1 MLVGISRR
9 LPGRESQDMIL
20 PKKKYERIHFIG
32 IGGSGM
38 SGIAEVILNL
48 GFTVTG
54 SDIAKQETTKRL
66 EELGAKVFYG
76 HSPENPVGADLVV
89 VSSAI
94 REDNPELAA
103 AREMGIPVIPRAQML
118 AELMRVKFSI
128 AVSGMHGKST
138 TSSMVAQVLAQAGL
152 DPTVVIGGKF
162 RGTRTGARLGQGP
175 YLVAEADESD
185 RSFLELFPT
194 IAVVT
199 NLDPEHLDTYSGME
213 DISEA
218 FLRFVSR
225 VPFYGAAVLNLDSD
239 PVRRLMPL
247 VERRVITYGTTRQ
260 ADVSAREVVLRDLGS
275 DFLVFREGEHIMD
288 ISLSVPG
295 AHNVSNAL
303 AVVAVALELE
313 IPHKDIAEGLA
324 SFSGVERRFEIKGE
338 RNGVQVVDDYGHHPT
353 EIRATLEAARNY
365 WKDGRI
371 VVLFQPHRFT
381 RTLYLH
387 SEFGGAFLESDLLFI
402 LPIYPA
408 GEQPIEGVSSR
419 LIYDAVKEAGHKEVH
434 LIAEGED
441 ALAILADVL
450 RPGDLL
456 LTLGAGNVWKTGEEF
471 LNG

>member
-1 MLVGISRR
+1 
-9 LPGRESQDMIL
+9 MIL
-20 PKKKYERIHFIG
+20 PKKKYERVHFIG

-38 SGIAEVILNL
+38 SGIAEVLINL

-54 SDIAKQETTKRL
+54 SDVARQETTNHL
-66 EELGAKVFYG
+66 EELGARVFYG
-76 HSPENPVGADLVV
+76 HDPSNPVGADLVV

-94 REDNPELAA
+94 RDDNPELVA
-103 AREMGIPVIPRAQML
+103 AREMGIPVVPRARML

-128 AVSGMHGKST
+128 AISGMHGKST
-138 TSSMVAQVLAQAGL
+138 TSSMVAHVLARAGL
-152 DPTVVIGGKF
+152 DPTVVIGGRF
-162 RGTRTGARLGQGP
+162 HGTRTGARLGQGP

-225 VPFYGAAVLNLDSD
+225 VPFYGVAVLNLDSD
-239 PVRRLMPL
+239 PVRKLMPL
-247 VERRVITYGTTRQ
+247 VEHRVITYGMVRQ
-260 ADVSAREVVLRDLGS
+260 ADVSAREITLRDLGS
-275 DFLVFREGEHIMD
+275 DFLVFWDGEEIMKV
-288 ISLSVPG
+288 SLSVPG
-295 AHNVSNAL
+295 IHNVSNAL
-303 AVVAVALELE
+303 AAIAVALELE
-313 IPHKDIAEGLA
+313 IPHDAITEGLA

-338 RNGVQVVDDYGHHPT
+338 RDRVRVVDDYGHHPT
-353 EIRATLEAARNY
+353 EIRATLAAARNY

-387 SEFGGAFLESDLLFI
+387 AEFGGAFLDSDLLFI

-408 GEQPIEGVSSR
+408 GEKPIEGVSSR
-419 LIYDAVKEAGHKEVH
+419 LIYEAVKEAGHKDVH
-434 LIAEGED
+434 LIEEGED
-441 ALAILADVL
+441 VLEVLREAL

-456 LTLGAGNVWKTGEEF
+456 LTLGAGNVWKIGEEF

>member
-1 MLVGISRR
+1 
-9 LPGRESQDMIL
+9 MIL

-434 LIAEGED
+434 LITEGED
-441 ALAILADVL
+441 ALAILAEVL

>member
-1 MLVGISRR
+1 
-9 LPGRESQDMIL
+9 MIL

-338 RNGVQVVDDYGHHPT
+338 RNGVQVIDDYGHHPT

-434 LIAEGED
+434 LITEGED

>member
-1 MLVGISRR
+1 
-9 LPGRESQDMIL
+9 MIL
-20 PKKKYERIHFIG
+20 PKKKYERVHFIG

-38 SGIAEVILNL
+38 SGIAEVLLNL

-54 SDIAKQETTKRL
+54 SDLARQETTRHL
-66 EELGAKVFYG
+66 EELGARVFYG
-76 HSPENPVGADLVV
+76 HDPANPVGADLVV

-94 REDNPELAA
+94 RDDNPELLA

-128 AVSGMHGKST
+128 AIAGMHGKST
-138 TSSMVAQVLAQAGL
+138 TSSMVAQVLAHAGL
-152 DPTVVIGGKF
+152 DPTVVIGGRF
-162 RGTRTGARLGQGP
+162 RGARTGARLGQGP

-225 VPFYGAAVLNLDSD
+225 VPFYGAGVLNLDSD
-239 PVRRLMPL
+239 PVRKLMPL
-247 VERRVITYGTTRQ
+247 IERRVITYGMARQ
-260 ADVSAREVVLRDLGS
+260 ADVSAREVVLKDLGS
-275 DFLVFREGEHIMD
+275 EFLVFWDGEEIMGV
-288 ISLSVPG
+288 SLSVPG
-295 AHNVSNAL
+295 MHNVSNAL
-303 AVVAVALELE
+303 ATIAVALELE
-313 IPHKDIAEGLA
+313 IPHNSIAEGLA

-338 RNGVQVVDDYGHHPT
+338 RDGVRVIDDYGHHPT
-353 EIRATLEAARNY
+353 EIRATLAAARNY

-387 SEFGGAFLESDLLFI
+387 AEFGGAFLDSDLLFI

-408 GEQPIEGVSSR
+408 GEKPIEGVSSR
-419 LIYDAVKEAGHKEVH
+419 LIYDAVKEAGHKDAH
-434 LIAEGED
+434 LIEEGES
-441 ALAILADVL
+441 ALTILKEAL

-456 LTLGAGNVWKTGEEF
+456 LTVGAGNVWKIGEEF
-471 LNG
+471 LNE

>member
-1 MLVGISRR
+1 
-9 LPGRESQDMIL
+9 MIL

>member
-1 MLVGISRR
+1 
-9 LPGRESQDMIL
+9 MIL

-338 RNGVQVVDDYGHHPT
+338 RNGVQVIDDYGHHPT
-353 EIRATLEAARNY
+353 EIRATLETARNY

-434 LIAEGED
+434 LITEGED

-456 LTLGAGNVWKTGEEF
+456 LTLVAGNVWKTGEEF

>member
-1 MLVGISRR
+1 
-9 LPGRESQDMIL
+9 MIL
-20 PKKKYERIHFIG
+20 PRKKYERVHFIG

-38 SGIAEVILNL
+38 SGIAEVLLNL
-48 GFTVTG
+48 GFTITG
-54 SDIAKQETTKRL
+54 SDISRQETTKRL
-66 EELGAKVFYG
+66 EELGARVFYG
-76 HSPENPVGADLVV
+76 HDPGNPAGADLVV

-94 REDNPELAA
+94 REDNPELVS
-103 AREMGIPVIPRAQML
+103 AREMGIPIIPRAQML

-138 TSSMVAQVLAQAGL
+138 TSSMIAHVLAQAGL
-152 DPTVVIGGKF
+152 DPTVVIGGRF
-162 RGTRTGARLGQGP
+162 RATGTGARLGQGD

-185 RSFLELFPT
+185 RSFLDLFPT

-199 NLDPEHLDTYSGME
+199 NLDPEHLDTYSGLE

-218 FLRFVSR
+218 FIKFVSR

-239 PVRRLMPL
+239 PVRKIMPL
-247 VERRVITYGTTRQ
+247 IERRIITYGTSRQ
-260 ADVSAREVVLRDLGS
+260 ADVSGRDVVLLELGS
-275 DFLVFREGEHIMD
+275 EFSVFWDGEHIMD
-288 ISLSVPG
+288 VSLSVPG
-295 AHNVSNAL
+295 NHNVSNAL
-303 AVVAVALELE
+303 ATIAVALELE
-313 IPHKDIAEGLA
+313 IPTEEIARGLA
-324 SFSGVERRFEIKGE
+324 SFSGVERRFQIKGE
-338 RNGVQVVDDYGHHPT
+338 RDGIRVVDDYGHHPT

-387 SEFGGAFLESDLLFI
+387 REFGGAFLESDLLFI

-419 LIYDAVKEAGHKEVH
+419 LIYDAVKESGHKEVH
-434 LIAEGED
+434 LLEETD
-441 ALAILADVL
+441 DVLEVLEEFL

-456 LTLGAGNVWKTGEEF
+456 ITLGAGNVWKIGEAF
-471 LNG
+471 LER

>member
-1 MLVGISRR
+1 
-9 LPGRESQDMIL
+9 MIL
-20 PKKKYERIHFIG
+20 PRKKYERVHFIG

-38 SGIAEVILNL
+38 SGIAEVLINL

-54 SDIAKQETTKRL
+54 SDIARQETTKRL
-66 EELGAKVFYG
+66 EELGARIFYG
-76 HSPENPVGADLVV
+76 HDPANPTGADLVV

-94 REDNPELAA
+94 REDNPELLAA
-103 AREMGIPVIPRAQML
+103 KEMGIPVIPRAQML

-128 AVSGMHGKST
+128 AISGMHGKST
-138 TSSMVAQVLAQAGL
+138 TSSMVAHVLARAGL
-152 DPTVVIGGKF
+152 DPTVVIGGRF

-218 FLRFVSR
+218 FLKFLSR

-247 VERRVITYGTTRQ
+247 VERRIITYGTTRQ
-260 ADVSAREVVLRDLGS
+260 ADVSGRDIVLKGLGS
-275 DFLVFREGEHIMD
+275 EFSVYWDGEHIMD
-288 ISLSVPG
+288 VSLSVPG

-303 AVVAVALELE
+303 ATIAVALELE
-313 IPHKDIAEGLA
+313 IPRDVVAEALG

-353 EIRATLEAARNY
+353 EIKATLAAARNY

-381 RTLYLH
+381 RTLHLH

-408 GEQPIEGVSSR
+408 GESPIEGVSSR

-434 LIAEGED
+434 LIEEGD
-441 ALAILADVL
+441 DPLAVLREAL

-456 LTLGAGNVWKTGEEF
+456 ITLGAGNVWKIGEEF
-471 LNG
+471 LSHG

>member
-1 MLVGISRR
+1 
-9 LPGRESQDMIL
+9 
-20 PKKKYERIHFIG
+20 
-32 IGGSGM
+32 M

-48 GFTVTG
+48 GFIVTG
-54 SDIAKQETTKRL
+54 SDIARQETTRRL

-76 HSPENPVGADLVV
+76 HDPGNPAGADLVV
-89 VSSAI
+89 ISSAI
-94 REDNPELAA
+94 SEDNPELLA
-103 AREMGIPVIPRAQML
+103 AREMAIPVIPRAQML
-118 AELMRVKFSI
+118 AELMRVKFSV

-138 TSSMVAQVLAQAGL
+138 TSSMIAQVLAQAGL

-162 RGTRTGARLGQGP
+162 METRTGARLGQGP

-199 NLDPEHLDTYSGME
+199 NLDTEHLDTYSGME
-213 DISEA
+213 DITEA

-239 PVRRLMPL
+239 PVRKLMPL
-247 VERRVITYGTTRQ
+247 VERRVITYGTTRH

-275 DFLVFREGEHIMD
+275 DFSVFWYGKHIMD

-303 AVVAVALELE
+303 AVVAVGLELE
-313 IPHKDIAEGLA
+313 IPYEKIASGLA

-338 RNGVQVVDDYGHHPT
+338 KNGVRVIDDYGHHPT
-353 EIRATLEAARNY
+353 EIRATLAAARNY
-365 WKDGRI
+365 WQDGRI

-402 LPIYPA
+402 LPVYPA

-419 LIYDAVKEAGHKEVH
+419 LIYDAVKGAGHREVY
-434 LIAEGED
+434 LIEERD
-441 ALAILADVL
+441 DPLAILVDAL

-456 LTLGAGNVWKTGEEF
+456 LTLGAGNVWKIGEEF
-471 LNG
+471 LEK

>member
-1 MLVGISRR
+1 
-9 LPGRESQDMIL
+9 MIL

-353 EIRATLEAARNY
+353 EIRATLETARNY

>member
-1 MLVGISRR
+1 
-9 LPGRESQDMIL
+9 MIL
-20 PKKKYERIHFIG
+20 PRKKYERVHFIG

-38 SGIAEVILNL
+38 SGIAEVLINL

-54 SDIAKQETTKRL
+54 SDIARQETTKRL
-66 EELGAKVFYG
+66 EELGARIFYG
-76 HSPENPVGADLVV
+76 HDPANPAGADLVV

-94 REDNPELAA
+94 REDNPELLAA
-103 AREMGIPVIPRAQML
+103 KEMGIPVIPRAQML

-128 AVSGMHGKST
+128 AISGMHGKST
-138 TSSMVAQVLAQAGL
+138 TSSMVAHVLARAGL
-152 DPTVVIGGKF
+152 DPTVVIGGRF

-218 FLRFVSR
+218 FLKFLSR

-247 VERRVITYGTTRQ
+247 VERRIITYGTTRQ
-260 ADVSAREVVLRDLGS
+260 ADVSGRDIVLKGLGS
-275 DFLVFREGEHIMD
+275 EFSVYWDGEHIMD
-288 ISLSVPG
+288 VSLSVPG

-303 AVVAVALELE
+303 ATIAVALELE
-313 IPHKDIAEGLA
+313 IPRDVVAEALG

-353 EIRATLEAARNY
+353 EIKATLAAARNY

-381 RTLYLH
+381 RTLHLH

-408 GEQPIEGVSSR
+408 GESPIEGVSSR

-434 LIAEGED
+434 LIEEGD
-441 ALAILADVL
+441 DPLAVLREAL

-456 LTLGAGNVWKTGEEF
+456 ITLGAGNVWKIGEEF
-471 LNG
+471 LSHG

>member
-1 MLVGISRR
+1 
-9 LPGRESQDMIL
+9 MIL
-20 PKKKYERIHFIG
+20 PRKKYERVHFIG

-38 SGIAEVILNL
+38 SGIAEVLINL

-54 SDIAKQETTKRL
+54 SDIARQETTRHL
-66 EELGAKVFYG
+66 EELGARISYG
-76 HSPENPVGADLVV
+76 HDPANPVGADLVV

-94 REDNPELAA
+94 LEDNPELVA
-103 AREMGIPVIPRAQML
+103 ARELGIPVIPRAQML

-128 AVSGMHGKST
+128 AISGMHGKST
-138 TSSMVAQVLAQAGL
+138 TSSMVAHVLAHAGL
-152 DPTVVIGGKF
+152 DPTVVIGGRF

-199 NLDPEHLDTYSGME
+199 NLDPEHLDTYSGIE

-218 FLRFVSR
+218 FLRFLSR

-247 VERRVITYGTTRQ
+247 VERRVITYGTNRQ
-260 ADVSAREVVLRDLGS
+260 ADVSAREITLEGLGS
-275 DFLVFREGEHIMD
+275 RFAVFWDGEHIMD
-288 ISLSVPG
+288 ASLSVPG
-295 AHNVSNAL
+295 MHNVSNAL
-303 AVVAVALELE
+303 AVIAVALELE
-313 IPHKDIAEGLA
+313 IPYEVIAEALA
-324 SFSGVERRFEIKGE
+324 SFSGLERRFEIKGE
-338 RNGVQVVDDYGHHPT
+338 RNGIQVVDDYGHHPT
-353 EIRATLEAARNY
+353 EIKATLAAARNY

-381 RTLYLH
+381 RTLHLH

-408 GEQPIEGVSSR
+408 GEKPLEGVSSR
-419 LIYDAVKEAGHKEVH
+419 LIYDAVREAGHKEVR
-434 LIAEGED
+434 LIDEGED
-441 ALAILADVL
+441 ALAVLEDIL

-456 LTLGAGNVWKTGEEF
+456 LTLGAGNVWKIGEEF
-471 LNG
+471 LSHG